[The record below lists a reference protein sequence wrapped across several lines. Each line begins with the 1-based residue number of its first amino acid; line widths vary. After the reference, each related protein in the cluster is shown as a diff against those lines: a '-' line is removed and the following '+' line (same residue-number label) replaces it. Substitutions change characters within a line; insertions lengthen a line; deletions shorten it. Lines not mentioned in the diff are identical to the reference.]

1 MTNTTHQDET
11 EQLLAFLTRTENDE
25 TIDPSLTSSSNS
37 SSSTPTTTNP
47 SIRPLNFSSAFSQSS
62 SSRPRRSSALTASHN
77 ITQSF
82 LPQSIEDFQNFD
94 DFLPQP
100 PPPTI
105 GGEEILAGPGPNS
118 IAAAVARNG
127 IQGLEQFEPPSTAES
142 ELPIP
147 PPSFIPSQQ
156 QQKQSVTSQIVEG
169 KKKRGRPRTKAV
181 KDPSQPPKKRG
192 RPRKD
197 QPIPDVAPPAPEQ
210 PPLLPPAEQPASNE
224 ADPDSLILFEEEEEE
239 SQSGGEASEGEYE
252 SSNSSSREGDPT
264 ATQGKERKRKKKKKG
279 RKLIEPPLIPRVFR
293 KMRRKSVIDEKE
305 LEVEVAD
312 LDVHDLMEGRTS
324 EEDKQ
329 GVGGLEEEELLTE
342 EQKRELQR
350 ALNPQFTTRLLTTL
364 EEHSQQ
370 YARAYKALQEELL
383 AVQIEES
390 LLEHVKE
397 VALEMRNNI
406 RYPLKTMEEIQQL
419 EPTSRS

>member
-11 EQLLAFLTRTENDE
+11 AQLLAFLTRTENDE

-37 SSSTPTTTNP
+37 SSSTTTNP
-47 SIRPLNFSSAFSQSS
+47 SLRPLNFSSAFSQAS
-62 SSRPRRSSALTASHN
+62 SSRPRRSSALTASQN

-82 LPQSIEDFQNFD
+82 LPQSIESFQNFD
-94 DFLPQP
+94 DFLPQEHQS
-100 PPPTI
+100 TI
-105 GGEEILAGPGPNS
+105 GGEEMLAGPGPNS

-127 IQGLEQFEPPSTAES
+127 IQGLEQFESPSTAES

-147 PPSFIPSQQ
+147 PPSFISSQQ
-156 QQKQSVTSQIVEG
+156 PQTSQIVEG

-210 PPLLPPAEQPASNE
+210 PSSLPPPAEQPTSTL
-224 ADPDSLILFEEEEEE
+224 ADPDSLVLFEEEEEEEE

-252 SSNSSSREGDPT
+252 SSNSSSKEGDPN
-264 ATQGKERKRKKKKKG
+264 ATQQKEKKKKKKKKG

-293 KMRRKSVIDEKE
+293 KMRRKSVIDERESK
-305 LEVEVAD
+305 VEVAD

-324 EEDKQ
+324 EEEQ
-329 GVGGLEEEELLTE
+329 QAVGGPEEEELLTE

-406 RYPLKTMEEIQQL
+406 RYPLKTMEEIQEL